1 MRRFFLEFVKR
12 PLSSPTLFWTVIVQ
26 VLTAGTQESEKKIR
40 EIFLPSRKNSS
51 ILHFRRVILFRA
63 VGLGGLGRK
72 EVWPCW
78 EMRFVH
84 FNPGTAAP
92 IQPLDSHWGSS
103 SGTFIKAILSWHIEP
118 ACTYVYVNSS
128 EGNTF
133 LKSAFWF
140 LASPV
145 VWGWGGQSEGDK
157 KTQKKCFY

>member
-1 MRRFFLEFVKR
+1 
-12 PLSSPTLFWTVIVQ
+12 
-26 VLTAGTQESEKKIR
+26 
-40 EIFLPSRKNSS
+40 
-51 ILHFRRVILFRA
+51 
-63 VGLGGLGRK
+63 
-72 EVWPCW
+72 
-78 EMRFVH
+78 MRFVH

-103 SGTFIKAILSWHIEP
+103 SGTFIKAILSCHIEP
-118 ACTYVYVNSS
+118 ACTYVYVNSSEGAFIKAILSCPIEPTYIYVYVNSS

-145 VWGWGGQSEGDK
+145 VWGWGGQSEGNK